1 MSFCNS
7 QSGNRKRIRLAPR
20 VRVAVGGRSAIMSTS
35 TPSNEPQLR
44 YWLLNSARLDNRIID
59 RTVDALTNEDVFSVA
74 DLHSLNRVGRL
85 EQLFTA
91 VTSDKIAQ
99 ALYAEALSKG
109 PTGRE
114 DGSVPNWLSEAEGEL
129 ALLKS
134 TSGGFELSLPQAA
147 PANGKAKQQI
157 RPLDTKTLDDD
168 MYEEE
173 GSTTSERSSRGRRRG
188 RRQRRS
194 QSQRAPL
201 NRNEGD
207 EGEARSDRADW
218 RTGRGKERTG
228 RAEER
233 RGRAEERNKHPPQTA
248 TARADTEIIWGGGE
262 AAVDLSDPT
271 SNAASSASAAPAASA
286 AAPAA
291 DAATSRA
298 VACREARRGGG
309 RRAAN
314 RHGAATAI
322 SAGRQRPAR
331 ATRGRV
337 SRAVQN
343 ARRSSWHGESSW
355 MEWRRSHRA
364 AMTRRGEGVAS
375 SSRNSEAAAI
385 LLAGARRGGTGA

>member
-1 MSFCNS
+1 
-7 QSGNRKRIRLAPR
+7 
-20 VRVAVGGRSAIMSTS
+20 MSTS

-44 YWLLNSARLDNRIID
+44 YWLLNNARLDNRIID

-228 RAEER
+228 RGEER

-291 DAATSRA
+291 DAATSQRSSMS
-298 VACREARRGGG
+298 RSKARRRQARSQSPRRSDSDQRGPPKAGAG
-309 RRAAN
+309 EAWKGVSRRAERKAELVAWRKQLDGVEEEPQSGN
-314 RHGAATAI
+314 DAPWRR
-322 SAGRQRPAR
+322 GRQQQPQQRSGRDSA
-331 ATRGRV
+331 RGR
-337 SRAVQN
+337 SP
-343 ARRSSWHGESSW
+343 RRDGRVKFVEH
-355 MEWRRSHRA
+355 M
-364 AMTRRGEGVAS
+364 
-375 SSRNSEAAAI
+375 
-385 LLAGARRGGTGA
+385 